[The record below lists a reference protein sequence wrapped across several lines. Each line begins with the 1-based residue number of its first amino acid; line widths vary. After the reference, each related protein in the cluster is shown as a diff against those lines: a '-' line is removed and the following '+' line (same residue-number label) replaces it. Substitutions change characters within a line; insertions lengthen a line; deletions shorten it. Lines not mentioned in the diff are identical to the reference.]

1 MGCASSD
8 WASTQTTE
16 VPPLMQPGPH
26 LEVQT
31 AAGGFQP
38 MVAVWQARPREPNGK
53 IICFELYRRQT
64 KTHPGKASPLLA
76 HSGSFS
82 SFMDLELL
90 TFTEYGIR
98 EESVCLIKLKPGWCA
113 PGRDSFYP
121 VPCNPKSHLVKY
133 SFTECCKIPSVFLGS
148 Q

>member
-8 WASTQTTE
+8 WASTQITE

-38 MVAVWQARPREPNGK
+38 MVAVWRARPREPNGK
-53 IICFELYRRQT
+53 TICFELYRRQT

-82 SFMDLELL
+82 SLMDLELL
-90 TFTEYGIR
+90 TFTEYGNR
-98 EESVCLIKLKPGWCA
+98 EESVSYKTQGRMVCTRQRFLLPCPLQSQKPL
-113 PGRDSFYP
+113 SEMQF
-121 VPCNPKSHLVKY
+121 
-133 SFTECCKIPSVFLGS
+133 
-148 Q
+148 

>member
-16 VPPLMQPGPH
+16 VPPLMQPTLH

-38 MVAVWQARPREPNGK
+38 IVAVRWARPLEPNGK
-53 IICFELYRRQT
+53 IIDLELYRRQIE
-64 KTHPGKASPLLA
+64 THPGKTSPLLGY
-76 HSGSFS
+76 SGSFS

-90 TFTEYGIR
+90 PFTEYSIR
-98 EESVCLIKLKPGWCA
+98 EELCVSYKTQAGMVCTHQRFLLPCPLQFQKPL
-113 PGRDSFYP
+113 SEMQFYIR
-121 VPCNPKSHLVKY
+121 L
-133 SFTECCKIPSVFLGS
+133 
-148 Q
+148 